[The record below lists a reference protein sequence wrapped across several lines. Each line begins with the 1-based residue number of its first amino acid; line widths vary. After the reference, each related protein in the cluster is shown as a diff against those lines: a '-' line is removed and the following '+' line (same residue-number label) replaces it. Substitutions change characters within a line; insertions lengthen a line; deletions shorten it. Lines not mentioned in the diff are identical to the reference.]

1 MAFLCR
7 PQSLPNPRMLVVHRT
22 GCGKTATMI
31 QIADN
36 YFLDRRPKVLVFPTN
51 AVCASFYRE
60 LRNPYATHASNP
72 KLQPEGCPLGLA
84 APRLAGPRASTP

>member
-60 LRNPYATHASNP
+60 LRNPYATHVRVRVRVRARVRVRNP
-72 KLQPEGCPLGLA
+72 YP
-84 APRLAGPRASTP
+84 